1 MASIRK
7 RGKKF
12 QAIIRRSGYETISR
26 TFTLRKNALE
36 WARDIE
42 LKADRQGMPQ
52 NLKILE
58 QTTLYDML
66 IKYRD
71 TVIPQKRS
79 PKNETIIINAF
90 LRHNICSK
98 TLAELKSEDF
108 EHYKIE
114 RLKSVLG
121 STINREFNIIKHAFN
136 VAIDIWELPLNKNP
150 ISKVKKAP
158 TPNSRERQLTGEE
171 LDRFISIA
179 QKVKNPTVAPLITFA
194 LETAMRRGEL
204 LNMKKEHYNSEN
216 KTLFI
221 PETKNGHPRTIPLSP
236 KAQAIIL
243 NANNEGKIFSIHIK
257 ALEYHWKQIG
267 LKAEI
272 KDFNFHDLRHTCITR
287 LFARNLSVPEVALIS
302 GHRNINQLINIYT
315 HINPENLV
323 SKLQ

>member
-1 MASIRK
+1 MATIRK
-7 RGKKF
+7 RNGKF
-12 QAIIRRSGYETISR
+12 QAQIRRSGFKSICR
-26 TFTLRKNALE
+26 TFSKRKDALE

-42 LKADRQGMPQ
+42 LKADRMGMPQ

-58 QTTLYDML
+58 QTTLADML

-90 LRHNICSK
+90 LRHKICSK

-108 EHYKIE
+108 ERYKIE

-136 VAIDIWELPLNKNP
+136 VAIDVWELPLNKNP
-150 ISKVKKAP
+150 LASVKKAP
-158 TPNSRERQLTGEE
+158 TPKSRERQLTDTE

-179 QKVKNPTVAPLITFA
+179 QKVKNPTVAPLILFA

-204 LNMKKEHYNSEN
+204 LNIKKRHYHVEN
-216 KTLFI
+216 KTLLI
-221 PETKNGHPRTIPLSP
+221 PETKNGHSRTIPLSP

-243 NANNEGKIFSIHIK
+243 NANDEGKAFPIHIK
-257 ALEYHWKQIG
+257 ALEYHWKRIC

-272 KDFNFHDLRHTCITR
+272 DDFNFHDLRHTCITK
-287 LFARNLSVPEVALIS
+287 LFEKGLSVPEVALIS
-302 GHRNINQLINIYT
+302 GHKCIKQLYAYV
-315 HINPENLV
+315 HIQPENLV

>member
-12 QAIIRRSGYETISR
+12 QAIIRRSGHETISR
-26 TFTLRKNALE
+26 TFALRKNAVE

-42 LKADRQGMPQ
+42 LKADRMGMPQ
-52 NLKILE
+52 NLKVLG
-58 QTTLYDML
+58 QTTLSDML

-79 PKNETIIINAF
+79 PKNEIIIINAF
-90 LRHNICSK
+90 LRHQICLK

-108 EHYKIE
+108 ERYKVE

-136 VAIDIWELPLNKNP
+136 VAIDVWELPLNKNP
-150 ISKVKKAP
+150 LASVKKAP
-158 TPNSRERQLTGEE
+158 NPKSRERQLTDVE
-171 LDRFISIA
+171 LDRLISTA
-179 QKVKNPTVAPLITFA
+179 QKVRNLTVAPLILFA

-204 LNMKKEHYNSEN
+204 LNIKKEHYHTEN

-221 PETKNGHPRTIPLSP
+221 PETKTGHSRTIPLST
-236 KAQAIIL
+236 KAQEIIS
-243 NANNEGKIFSIHIK
+243 NANSKDKAFPIHIK
-257 ALEYHWKQIG
+257 ALEYHWKQIC

-272 KDFNFHDLRHTCITR
+272 DDFNFHDLRHTCITK
-287 LFARNLSVPEVALIS
+287 LFEKGLSVPEVALIS
-302 GHRNINQLINIYT
+302 GHKCIKQLYAYV
-315 HINPENLV
+315 HIQPENLV